1 MAGDGGATAAALLI
15 AASRSLARACD
26 KIDFSDFATHTYNPL
41 VYARAAHENYLR
53 RADSFAAAPRAL
65 FLGMNPGPWGMAQT
79 GVPFGEIGAAR
90 DWLRIE
96 GEIGKPK
103 NESARR
109 RIDGWRCARAEVS
122 GRRLWGL
129 FRARSESARD
139 FLRGHFVLNYCP
151 LLFLRDDGKTCRNL
165 TPDKLPRRLSEPLF
179 AACDAHLRAVIAAL
193 APRFLIG
200 VGAFAE
206 SRLAAAQNPDSKN
219 AVVVGRILHPSPANP
234 AANKNFEETATRQ
247 LRALGA
253 WR

>member
-41 VYARAAHENYLR
+41 DYARAAHENYLR

-179 AACDAHLRAVIAAL
+179 AACDAHLRAVIDRARAAFFDRRG
-193 APRFLIG
+193 RFRRIAAG
-200 VGAFAE
+200 GGAK
-206 SRLAAAQNPDSKN
+206 SR
-219 AVVVGRILHPSPANP
+219 
-234 AANKNFEETATRQ
+234 
-247 LRALGA
+247 
-253 WR
+253 

>member
-1 MAGDGGATAAALLI
+1 MRARRGLGAALVGTF
-15 AASRSLARACD
+15 SR
-26 KIDFSDFATHTYNPL
+26 PL
-41 VYARAAHENYLR
+41 
-53 RADSFAAAPRAL
+53 
-65 FLGMNPGPWGMAQT
+65 
-79 GVPFGEIGAAR
+79 
-90 DWLRIE
+90 
-96 GEIGKPK
+96 
-103 NESARR
+103 
-109 RIDGWRCARAEVS
+109 
-122 GRRLWGL
+122 
-129 FRARSESARD
+129 ESARD

-206 SRLAAAQNPDSKN
+206 SRLAAARNSDDKN
-219 AVVVGRILHPSPANP
+219 AAVVGRILHPSPANP

-247 LRALGA
+247 LREIGA